1 MTTAP
6 TIITHAPNLA
16 ALLPAEDNFPP
27 VLPDRARGA
36 LLGLACGNLLGLP
49 VEGWSRNAIAR
60 TYPGGVAEI
69 DPAEKLRPMDDDLSQ
84 AVELGAAL
92 LAGGDY
98 IADFARRLVRWR
110 EENGRGIGYT
120 TDAVID
126 YLEQGYPPPEAARLI
141 YTERN
146 RIAPNGGLM
155 RCAPVALARQ
165 SDPARLIQD
174 SAATCAVTHY
184 APACQWSCIIVNA
197 ALALLLRG
205 LNPSIADLT
214 AAALADGA
222 PAEMQDR
229 IMAVGDA
236 LDDLPLD
243 TGLIGHTLLCL
254 QTGIWAL
261 RTPLN
266 FADALVSVVSAGGD
280 TDTNGAVAGAV
291 LGARYGA
298 AAIPQNWQDCIPQ
311 RERLEKM
318 AVDLLAPQISGGLSC
333 FV

>member
-1 MTTAP
+1 MPAP
-6 TIITHAPNLA
+6 NIITHAPNLA
-16 ALLPAEDNFPP
+16 ALLPTGDSFPP
-27 VLPDRARGA
+27 ALPDRARGA

-60 TYPGGVAEI
+60 RYPGGVTEI
-69 DPAEKLRPMDDDLSQ
+69 DPAEKFRPMDDDLAQ

-110 EENGRGIGYT
+110 EENGRGIGHT
-120 TDAVID
+120 TSAVID

-141 YTERN
+141 YEERN

-155 RCAPVALARQ
+155 RCAPVALARPA
-165 SDPARLIQD
+165 DPARLIQD

-205 LNPSIADLT
+205 LNPSLADLT

-222 PAEMQDR
+222 PAEMPDW
-229 IMAVGDA
+229 IMAVGDSI
-236 LDDLPLD
+236 DDLPLD

-266 FADALVSVVSAGGD
+266 FADALVAVVSGGGD

-298 AAIPQNWQDCIPQ
+298 AAIPQNWLDCIPQ
-311 RERLEKM
+311 RERLENLV
-318 AVDLLAPQISGGLSC
+318 VDLLAAPA
-333 FV
+333 

>member
-6 TIITHAPNLA
+6 TIISHAPNLA
-16 ALLPAEDNFPP
+16 ALLPTGDNFPP
-27 VLPDRARGA
+27 ALPDRARGA

-60 TYPGGVAEI
+60 RYPGGVTEI
-69 DPAEKLRPMDDDLSQ
+69 DPAEKFRPMDDDLAQ

-92 LAGGDY
+92 LADGDY

-110 EENGRGIGYT
+110 EENGRGIGHT
-120 TDAVID
+120 TSAVID

-141 YTERN
+141 YEERN

-155 RCAPVALARQ
+155 RCAPVALARPA
-165 SDPARLIQD
+165 DPARLIQD

-205 LNPSIADLT
+205 LTPSIPDLT
-214 AAALADGA
+214 AALADGA
-222 PAEMQDR
+222 PAEMQDW

-236 LDDLPLD
+236 IDDLPLD

-266 FADALVSVVSAGGD
+266 FADALVSVVSSGGD
-280 TDTNGAVAGAV
+280 TDTNGAVAGVV

-298 AAIPQNWQDCIPQ
+298 AAIPKNWLDCIPQ
-311 RERLEKM
+311 REHLEKL
-318 AVDLLAPQISGGLSC
+318 AVDLLAAPA
-333 FV
+333 